1 MKNISIVS
9 ILLLSIFSIFIGC
22 EYDKDD
28 VYFVDVPKPE
38 EKGITFN
45 LVNLPSGATIYIY
58 QKTNLIYDLN
68 LPDGNILKQ
77 KFTLGGKE
85 FLSVGGYIVLDAKD
99 YDKRTVEKLTLD
111 VEVASGSESIAG
123 KLGLENYVGTFE
135 YEIVFIPDAKL
146 NLQNI
151 THHKNKDDYFELTW
165 SKPELEQYTVEKYRI
180 TYYHDRTEYVEE
192 ITNPDQTVF
201 IDTRAVFGYLHY
213 RIETFFKESYRETW
227 VDNYTTSIEFPKYSV
242 KFEYT
247 GINSGKISWPKNEYK
262 SKYAF
267 ARGYYGDIIYEGTNN
282 YFEIDDLADFST
294 KHGVG
299 VFPLSYSGEW
309 VELYVLPVSTNT
321 VNRNMPI
328 HYDELHS
335 QSLITRDKTYEN
347 YIVFTDTSKDILF
360 IKNNDEIWSYNSKTL
375 EMINNKEMLNTI
387 PTSWNIHAFCSE
399 KTSKIFIANYDWI
412 DLISYDLK
420 SHEKIQFESTEALNY
435 QYAYLGTNDIV
446 FVCPKIIVVADESDI
461 KSMLYAYDLNSR
473 NLISSL
479 SLENK
484 WDNIVVSRDGEY
496 ICVYNN
502 VRALVYKFSD
512 NVFSLLY
519 TEEFPSYGL
528 GSYDSKSICFNERI
542 SNQLIV
548 TISPGMYNNEMY
560 AINVENGTKSQKKRY
575 SYRCSDPYT
584 GNIVGGYGISTIF
597 DTTLNNERLSLK
609 NSNTD
614 YLINN
619 LFLKS
624 GWGDQKNLY
633 YLDITNY
640 LKK

>member
-9 ILLLSIFSIFIGC
+9 ILLLSIFSVFIGC

-85 FLSVGGYIVLDAKD
+85 LLSVGGYIVLDAKD
-99 YDKRTVEKLTLD
+99 YDNRTVEKLTLD

-123 KLGLENYVGTFE
+123 KLGLENHVGTFE

-151 THHKNKDDYFELTW
+151 THHKNNDDYFELTW

-192 ITNPDQTVF
+192 ITNSDQTVF

-213 RIETFFKESYRETW
+213 RIETFFKESYRQPW

-247 GINSGKISWPKNEYK
+247 GINSGRISWPKNEYK

-299 VFPLSYSGEW
+299 IFPISYAGEW
-309 VELYVLPVSTNT
+309 VELYVLPVSANT

-335 QSLITRDKTYEN
+335 QSLITRGTNYEN
-347 YIVFTDTSKDILF
+347 YIAFIDTTKDILF
-360 IKNNDEIWSYNSKTL
+360 IKNEDEIWSYNSKTL
-375 EMINNKEMLNTI
+375 EMINNKEMSNTM

-420 SHEKIQFESTEALNY
+420 NHEKIQFDSTQPLNY
-435 QYAYLGTNDIV
+435 QYAYLGTNDVV
-446 FVCPKIIVVADESDI
+446 FISPKVTISPENDNI
-461 KSMLYAYDLNSR
+461 KSILYAYDLSSR

-479 SLENK
+479 YLENK
-484 WDNIVVSRDGEY
+484 WDNIVVSRDGKY
-496 ICVYNN
+496 VCVYNN

-512 NVFSLLY
+512 NTFSLLH

-528 GSYDSKSICFNERI
+528 GSYDSKSIYFNEKI

-560 AINVENGTKSQKKRY
+560 TINVENGTKSEKKRY

-584 GNIVGGYGISTIF
+584 GDIVGGYGICTVF